1 MSEYRTINADCAV
14 ALATL
19 EAESIDL
26 TVTSPPYD
34 SLRDYDGFTFDF
46 PTIAEQLFRVTR
58 QGGVVV
64 WIVNDATIN
73 GSETGTSFKQA
84 LGFKDAGFNLHDTMI
99 YAKSNPFP
107 QNHNRYEQGFEYM
120 FVLSKGK
127 PRTFNGI
134 RVASLEAGKP
144 YDIGNRSELDR
155 KQCRRYREGSE
166 HRVTN
171 DTKLHTNIFTY
182 SIGGGSSWHPAV
194 FPEKLAWDH
203 IVSWSNEGDT
213 ILDPFMGSGTT
224 GLVCAELKRDF
235 IGIEISE
242 RWFEYATERIKVA
255 YSQLTLF

>member
-46 PTIAEQLFRVTR
+46 PTIAEQLYRVTR

-64 WIVNDATIN
+64 WIVNDATVN

-84 LGFKDAGFNLHDTMI
+84 LGFKEVGFNLHDTMI
-99 YAKSNPFP
+99 WVKGGGGATGSNRAYT
-107 QNHNRYEQGFEYM
+107 QNFEYM
-120 FVLSKGK
+120 FVLTKGIPK
-127 PRTFNGI
+127 TTNLI
-134 RVASLEAGKP
+134 
-144 YDIGNRSELDR
+144 YDVPNKS
-155 KQCRRYREGSE
+155 
-166 HRVTN
+166 
-171 DTKLHTNIFTY
+171 
-182 SIGGGSSWHPAV
+182 GGGVYNCVNRRAADGSKTKQPRKMAAEFSRRNNWWYMVNNDNHDCGGHPAV
-194 FPEKLAWDH
+194 FPRKLAHDH

-213 ILDPFMGSGTT
+213 VLDPFMGSGTT

>member
-19 EAESIDL
+19 ESESIDL

-46 PTIAEQLFRVTR
+46 PTIAEQLYRVTR

-64 WIVNDATIN
+64 WVVNDATVN

-84 LGFKDAGFNLHDTMI
+84 LGFKEVGFNLHDTMI
-99 YAKSNPFP
+99 WAKTGGGAIGSNRAYT
-107 QNHNRYEQGFEYM
+107 QNFEYM
-120 FVLSKGK
+120 FVLSKGVPK
-127 PRTFNGI
+127 TVNLIYDIPNGD
-134 RVASLEAGKP
+134 AGKVH
-144 YDIGNRSELDR
+144 G
-155 KQCRRYREGSE
+155 
-166 HRVTN
+166 
-171 DTKLHTNIFTY
+171 
-182 SIGGGSSWHPAV
+182 SIGRRTVGGELKVQHRPVSKEFSRRNNWWKLNNVDNHDAGGHPAV
-194 FPEKLAWDH
+194 FPRKLAHDH

-242 RWFEYATERIKVA
+242 RWYEYATERIKVA